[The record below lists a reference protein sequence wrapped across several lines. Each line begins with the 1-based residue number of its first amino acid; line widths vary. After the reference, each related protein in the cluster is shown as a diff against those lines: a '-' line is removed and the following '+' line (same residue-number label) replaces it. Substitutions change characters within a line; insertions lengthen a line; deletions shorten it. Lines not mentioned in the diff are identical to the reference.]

1 MTSDIFDAEVD
12 LTRQVAFIDQLAQA
26 GALTTQ
32 EANTVLARIA
42 DESAAV
48 VGALIVR
55 VRLDKTRV

>member
-1 MTSDIFDAEVD
+1 MFDAEVD
-12 LTRQVAFIDQLAQA
+12 LTRQVAFINQLAQA
-26 GALTTQ
+26 GALTEQ
-32 EANTVLARIA
+32 EANTVLARIT

>member
-1 MTSDIFDAEVD
+1 MTSDIFDADVD

-26 GALTTQ
+26 GALTEQ
-32 EANTVLARIA
+32 EANTVLARIT
-42 DESAAV
+42 DGSAAV

>member
-1 MTSDIFDAEVD
+1 MTSEIFDVEVD

-26 GALTTQ
+26 GALTEQ
-32 EANTVLARIA
+32 EANTVLTRIA

>member
-1 MTSDIFDAEVD
+1 MTGEIFDAEAN
-12 LTRQVAFIDQLAQA
+12 LARQVAFIDQLAQA
-26 GALTTQ
+26 GALTEQ
-32 EANTVLARIA
+32 EANTVLARIT

>member
-1 MTSDIFDAEVD
+1 MTGEIFDAEVN
-12 LTRQVAFIDQLAQA
+12 LARQVAFIDQLAQA
-26 GALTTQ
+26 GALTEQ
-32 EANTVLARIA
+32 EANTVLARIT

>member
-1 MTSDIFDAEVD
+1 MTSEIFDAEVD

-26 GALTTQ
+26 RALTPH
-32 EANTVLARIA
+32 EANTVLARIT

>member
-1 MTSDIFDAEVD
+1 MTGEIFDAEVN

-26 GALTTQ
+26 GALTEQ
-32 EANTVLARIA
+32 EANTVLARIT
-42 DESAAV
+42 DESGAV

>member
-1 MTSDIFDAEVD
+1 MFDAEVN
-12 LTRQVAFIDQLAQA
+12 LARQVAFIDQLAQA
-26 GALTTQ
+26 GALTEQ
-32 EANTVLARIA
+32 EANTVLARIT

>member
-1 MTSDIFDAEVD
+1 MTGEIFDAEVD

-26 GALTTQ
+26 GALTEQ
-32 EANTVLARIA
+32 EANIVLARIA
-42 DESAAV
+42 GESAAV

>member
-1 MTSDIFDAEVD
+1 MTSEIFDAEVD

-26 GALTTQ
+26 GALTQQ

-55 VRLDKTRV
+55 VRLDKNRV

>member
-1 MTSDIFDAEVD
+1 MTGEIFDAEVD

-32 EANTVLARIA
+32 EASAVLARIA
-42 DESAAV
+42 GESAAV

>member
-1 MTSDIFDAEVD
+1 MTGEIFDAEVD

-26 GALTTQ
+26 GALTEQ

-42 DESAAV
+42 DESGAV

>member
-1 MTSDIFDAEVD
+1 MTSEIFDAEVD
-12 LTRQVAFIDQLAQA
+12 LTRQVAFINQLAQA
-26 GALTTQ
+26 GALTEQ
-32 EANTVLARIA
+32 EANTVLARIT

>member
-12 LTRQVAFIDQLAQA
+12 LTRQVTFIDHLAQA
-26 GALTTQ
+26 GALTEQ
-32 EANTVLARIA
+32 EANTVLTRIA

>member
-1 MTSDIFDAEVD
+1 MFDAEVD

-32 EANTVLARIA
+32 EASAVLARIA
-42 DESAAV
+42 GESGAV